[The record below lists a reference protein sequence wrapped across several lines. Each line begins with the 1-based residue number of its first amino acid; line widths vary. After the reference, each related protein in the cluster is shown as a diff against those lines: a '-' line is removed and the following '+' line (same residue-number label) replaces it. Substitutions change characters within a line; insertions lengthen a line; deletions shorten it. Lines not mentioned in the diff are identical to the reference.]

1 VSDVMA
7 PRRFSLI
14 MVLIFG
20 AIALTLA
27 SIGLYGVIAY
37 SVTQRTHEMGIR
49 MALGASPRDIRRLV
63 VGQGLA
69 VALPGIVIGLIGG
82 LVLTRLM
89 SGLLFGV
96 SPTDLPT
103 YAGGAAVVALVAM
116 LACYVP
122 ARRASKLHPMTALRY
137 E

>member
-1 VSDVMA
+1 
-7 PRRFSLI
+7 
-14 MVLIFG
+14 
-20 AIALTLA
+20 
-27 SIGLYGVIAY
+27 
-37 SVTQRTHEMGIR
+37 
-49 MALGASPRDIRRLV
+49 V

-69 VALPGIVIGLIGG
+69 VAVPGIVLGLIGG

-96 SPTDLPT
+96 SATDLPT
-103 YAGGAAVVALVAM
+103 YAGAAAAVAVVAM

-122 ARRASKLHPMTALRY
+122 ARRASRLHPMTALRY